1 VGASGIAAPE
11 AFLNGKM
18 RAHLAQ
24 AGKSETEIFEML
36 RPGGIK
42 KKVKKWPDDL
52 LTAPFTISLG
62 TLDPESVIGAVAEYI
77 VRFHEAQGTR
87 FPYWLF
93 GWNYLNPRPDSCSS
107 LGCRRGLAKSI
118 PRRL

>member
-11 AFLNGKM
+11 AFLNGK

-52 LTAPFTISLG
+52 LTAPFTISLLFWSMINSFPSQCRAWG
-62 TLDPESVIGAVAEYI
+62 SRCLQQPGLPARLGEINSSAPLTAADRSETPCGRSTL
-77 VRFHEAQGTR
+77 
-87 FPYWLF
+87 
-93 GWNYLNPRPDSCSS
+93 
-107 LGCRRGLAKSI
+107 
-118 PRRL
+118 